1 MHIVRVW
8 LCFAVANIVTHA
20 METVSA
26 LLALCE
32 GNPPVTDISP

>member
-1 MHIVRVW
+1 
-8 LCFAVANIVTHA
+8 

-32 GNPPVTDISP
+32 ENTPVTGVFPSQKASDAGFHGFFYVS